1 MGFKVTSIG
10 NFKNTETYLFNHRKS
25 AFSEDE
31 LIQVAEYGLS
41 RFISNTPKKSGKTA
55 SSWSYE
61 IVDVNGKKT
70 ITYSNDNIQNG
81 LNIAILVD
89 TGHALSNGKWM
100 PGNPYI
106 DKTIKEICSY
116 IRKQK

>member
-1 MGFKVTSIG
+1 MGFKVTSTG

-31 LIQVAEYGLS
+31 LIKIAEYGLS
-41 RFISNTPKKSGKTA
+41 RFISNTPRNSGKTA

-70 ITYSNDNIQNG
+70 ITYSNDNIYYRRHVDNG
-81 LNIAILVD
+81 FTNWRRLAFANEIPTSLKNP
-89 TGHALSNGKWM
+89 HALTISLNG
-100 PGNPYI
+100 
-106 DKTIKEICSY
+106 TS
-116 IRKQK
+116 